1 MNNTRQAK
9 QNKGNRIALGILI
22 VVVSLFCF
30 LCDVRAFA
38 GVGKMVYGF
47 LVGFFGLASYAYSI
61 MGIIIGVCVIFGIRP
76 KMRLSRALIYFGM
89 LLLAIFALHIYT
101 SSAHILGAKY
111 GEYLMNCYDN
121 TNTAGGMLFGVVAF
135 PLMKV
140 VTTVGALVIAVAAF
154 FALGF
159 LAILPSLKRNTV
171 YTVASKEER
180 QGRTKRFQRQK
191 KSRKYV
197 AEQEPRPVEALT
209 SPAITDFSK
218 PSGSGQNLYVVNVDG
233 DPLQNGN
240 KKYKGADGYRPL
252 YPNYTG
258 AIDDE
263 RRIGDSQPMQGE
275 EIYSPRNLARN
286 VLFARDDVEVQQN
299 LRRFNTAS
307 NPSGALN
314 DFSRQSQSS
323 TAKRNELRQKL
334 GIDTSSDAYREE
346 YLSRYKLRENLSA
359 PEAYVAPAQPEQPVQ
374 EVQKEEPKPVDT
386 SSDTFDFKKEF
397 QSLKAEQVKRFG
409 EMYVKP
415 EFESTAYDT
424 PDGDAV
430 VEAEKAQ
437 DENVKKEVVKPT
449 RTRSDFDVNPTVQK
463 AESAV
468 EKQVN
473 VGLQGAL
480 NRAMSGEEQAVQ
492 PAKEQQEYVAE
503 AYEKPFV
510 EEKTEEPVVEI
521 PKAVAVTDT
530 PRHSISEMNEMRFKP
545 QPAKMPR
552 AFEQTEQRPLP
563 GYEMQKATLE
573 RQDRYVD
580 SGATYG
586 GDVPSAPA
594 PRQQQVTGDNMS
606 RAAIQSTTA
615 IAKQSARDIEDAEM
629 QARIKNIKQ
638 AIKEAPKMS
647 EFELEAAR
655 REEKMRASQDRGIKK
670 VDKMARDLEKID
682 TTKPRVSQVNMEQ
695 AIAKAEE
702 EERPRRPY
710 VAPPLSLLNPPE
722 AEKDQNE
729 DYEANKEKI
738 IETLEFFN
746 IKAEVIDILVGPTF
760 TMYKLT
766 VEMPRG
772 KSVGYIMSAEKDLT
786 MKLRAGSVRIIAPI
800 PNEDAVGI
808 EVPNKNRRNVNLSE
822 VISSQDYLKA
832 RSPATLA
839 LGVNLYG
846 KPCFVDVKKLPH
858 ALIAGSTGAGKSW
871 CITSIIISLLY
882 KASPDDVRL
891 IMIDPKRVELSM
903 YAGIPHLLMDE
914 IICDTDKAIRA
925 LNWAIEE
932 MNRRIKFLSEVGFQ
946 NIDDYNENCAKS
958 GMKKIPRIIIIVD
971 EFADLMST
979 GKKAVEDTVNRIAR
993 LARAAGIH
1001 LLLATQ
1007 RPSVDVI
1014 SGTIKNNFPSR
1025 MAFKVTSSFDSKT
1038 MLDQV
1043 GAEKLLGYGDMLFM
1057 LSGQP
1062 LERMQ
1067 GAFLT
1072 NQEIKNVID
1081 FVKANNDSYF
1091 DSSIKDEIFKEQQPE
1106 KSDAK
1111 GGDSKGEGGDTPP
1124 ELFKALEIGIQLREE
1139 NDSPISVSLLQRKLG
1154 LGWPKA
1160 ARIYDMMDERGYL
1173 SVDENDHKKKK
1184 VNLTYEELD
1193 AIRQAESGEGE
1204 EE

>member
-1 MNNTRQAK
+1 MNNTRQAR
-9 QNKGNRIALGILI
+9 QSKGNRIAFGILI
-22 VVVSLFCF
+22 IIVSLFCF
-30 LCDVRAFA
+30 LCDVRAFG
-38 GVGKMVYGF
+38 GVGRMVYGF

-61 MGIIIGVCVIFGIRP
+61 MGIVIGICIVFGIRP
-76 KMRLSRALIYFGM
+76 KMRASRAFIYFGM
-89 LLLAIFALHIYT
+89 LILAIFALHIYT

-111 GEYLMNCYDN
+111 GEYLMNCYNN
-121 TNTAGGMLFGVVAF
+121 TNTAGGMLYGVVAF
-135 PLMKV
+135 PLMKA
-140 VTTVGALVIAVAAF
+140 VTTVGALVIASVGF
-154 FALGF
+154 FVLGF
-159 LAILPSLKRNTV
+159 FAILPSLKRNTV
-171 YTVASKEER
+171 YTAASKEER
-180 QGRTKRFQRQK
+180 NRTAKAPRFARKQKRYVEPEAPRQ
-191 KSRKYV
+191 
-197 AEQEPRPVEALT
+197 VEALS
-209 SPAITDFSK
+209 SPALTDFSQ
-218 PSGSGQNLYVVNVDG
+218 PSGSGQNLFVVDVAG

-252 YPNYTG
+252 YPNFRG
-258 AIDDE
+258 AYEDE
-263 RRIGDSQPMQGE
+263 LTTRDQQPIAGA
-275 EIYSPRNLARN
+275 EIYSPRNLAKN
-286 VLFARDDVEVQQN
+286 VLFARDEREAQEN

-307 NPSGALN
+307 NPNDALN

-323 TAKRNELRQKL
+323 TVKRNELKQKL
-334 GIDTSSDAYREE
+334 GIDTTSDAYREE
-346 YLSRYKLRENLSA
+346 YLSRYRLRENLSEPQTA
-359 PEAYVAPAQPEQPVQ
+359 PVTPVTPVTPVQ
-374 EVQKEEPKPVDT
+374 AVPEEKPVDT
-386 SSDTFDFKKEF
+386 GSDTFDFKAEF
-397 QSLKAEQVKRFG
+397 QNLKAEQVKRFG

-424 PDGDAV
+424 PDSDAV
-430 VEAEKAQ
+430 VEA
-437 DENVKKEVVKPT
+437 ENVKKEVVKPT

-480 NRAMSGEEQAVQ
+480 NRALSGEEQQEKPAPDVQ
-492 PAKEQQEYVAE
+492 EFEAE
-503 AYEKPFV
+503 AYAQPSFV
-510 EEKTEEPVVEI
+510 DTPAQEFEI
-521 PKAVAVTDT
+521 PKAVAVAES
-530 PRHSISEMNEMRFKP
+530 PRKSIKDLDDSGYKP
-545 QPAKMPR
+545 QPAKVPR
-552 AFEQTEQRPLP
+552 AFEESFVEKQST
-563 GYEMQKATLE
+563 GYEMPKASLE
-573 RQDRYVD
+573 RGNKYVD
-580 SGATYG
+580 NSATYG

-594 PRQQQVTGDNMS
+594 PRQQQVTGDPMS
-606 RAAIQSTTA
+606 RSAIQSTTA
-615 IAKQSARDIEDAEM
+615 IAKQSAKNIEDAEM

-638 AIKEAPKMS
+638 ALKESPKMS

-655 REEKMRASQDRGIKK
+655 KEEKSRASQSR

-682 TTKPRVSQVNMEQ
+682 TSKQRVSQINMEQ
-695 AIAKAEE
+695 AIEQAEE
-702 EERPRRPY
+702 QEKPRRPY
-710 VAPPLSLLNPPE
+710 VAPPLNLLNPPVPE
-722 AEKDQNE
+722 MDQNE
-729 DYEANKEKI
+729 DYEGNKAKI

-746 IKAEVIDILVGPTF
+746 IKAEVIDIMVGPTF

-772 KSVGYIMSAEKDLT
+772 KSVGYIMSAERDLT

-800 PNEDAVGI
+800 PGEDAVGI

-822 VISSQDYLKA
+822 VIGSAEYQKA
-832 RSPATLA
+832 KSPATLA

-858 ALIAGSTGAGKSW
+858 ALIAGSTGAGKSC
-871 CITSIIISLLY
+871 CINSAIISLLY
-882 KASPDDVRL
+882 KASPEDVRL

-958 GMKKIPRIIIIVD
+958 GTKKIPRIIIIVD

-1043 GAEKLLGYGDMLFM
+1043 GAEKLLGWGDMLFM

-1067 GAFLT
+1067 GAFIS
-1072 NQEIKNVID
+1072 NSEIKNVID

-1091 DSSIKDEIFKEQQPE
+1091 DNNIKDAIFKEAPPE
-1106 KSDAK
+1106 KSDSK
-1111 GGDSKGEGGDTPP
+1111 GGGDEGKGGDTPP

-1139 NDSPISVSLLQRKLG
+1139 NNAPISVSLLQRKLG

-1173 SVDENDHKKKK
+1173 SVDENDPKKKK
-1184 VNLTYEELD
+1184 VNLTYDELA
-1193 AIRQAESGEGE
+1193 AIQAAENGEGDE
-1204 EE
+1204 E

>member
-1 MNNTRQAK
+1 MNSTRQAK

-22 VVVSLFCF
+22 VIVSLFCF

-38 GVGKMVYGF
+38 GVGRMVYGF

-61 MGIIIGVCVIFGIRP
+61 MGIIIGVCVVFGVKP
-76 KMRLSRALIYFGM
+76 KMRLGRALLYFGM
-89 LLLAIFALHIYT
+89 LLIAIFALHIYT

-135 PLMKV
+135 PLMKA
-140 VTTVGALVIAVAAF
+140 VTTVGALVIASVAF
-154 FALGF
+154 FVLGF
-159 LAILPSLKRNTV
+159 FAILPSLKRNTV

-180 QGRTKRFQRQK
+180 NRAKSQKQSK
-191 KSRKYV
+191 KSRRYV
-197 AEQEPRPVEALT
+197 EEVPPRQIEVLSNPTL
-209 SPAITDFSK
+209 TDFSQ
-218 PSGSGQNLYVVNVDG
+218 PSGNGQNLYVVNVDG
-233 DPLQNGN
+233 DPLQNGS

-252 YPNYTG
+252 YPNATG
-258 AIDDE
+258 GWEDE
-263 RRIGDSQPMQGE
+263 LSGMPERPSPAGE
-275 EIYSPRNLARN
+275 AIYSPRNLAKS
-286 VLFARDDVEVQQN
+286 VLFARDDSEVQTN
-299 LRRFNTAS
+299 LRRFNAAS
-307 NPSGALN
+307 NPNDALN
-314 DFSRQSQSS
+314 DFSRPSS
-323 TAKRNELRQKL
+323 TVKRNELRQKL

-346 YLSRYKLRENLSA
+346 YLSRYKLRENFVEPTSI
-359 PEAYVAPAQPEQPVQ
+359 PTVQEPAPAEQ
-374 EVQKEEPKPVDT
+374 KHVDT
-386 SSDTFDFKKEF
+386 SSETFDFKSNF
-397 QSLKAEQVKRFG
+397 QSLKEEQVKRFG

-415 EFESTAYDT
+415 EFESTAYAT
-424 PDGDAV
+424 PDEDSV
-430 VEAEKAQ
+430 IEA
-437 DENVKKEVVKPT
+437 ENVKKEVVKPT

-463 AESAV
+463 AENAV

-480 NRAMSGEEQAVQ
+480 NRALSGEEQAEK
-492 PAKEQQEYVAE
+492 PFEPKKELTSE
-503 AYEKPFV
+503 AYEQSDVNPFKIESV
-510 EEKTEEPVVEI
+510 Q
-521 PKAVAVTDT
+521 AVNVQDS
-530 PRHSISEMNEMRFKP
+530 PRMTVKERDESGYKP

-552 AFEQTEQRPLP
+552 AFEATKVEQQSL
-563 GYEMQKATLE
+563 GYEMPKATLE
-573 RQDRYVD
+573 RQNKYVD
-580 SGATYG
+580 SSATFG

-594 PRQQQVTGDNMS
+594 PIQQKVTGDPMS

-615 IAKQSARDIEDAEM
+615 IAKQSAKDIEDAEM

-655 REEKMRASQDRGIKK
+655 KEEKMRASQDRGIN
-670 VDKMARDLEKID
+670 KMARNLEKID
-682 TTKPRVSQVNMEQ
+682 TTKPRMMQVNMEQ
-695 AIAKAEE
+695 AIEQAEE
-702 EERPRRPY
+702 QEKPRRPY
-710 VAPPLSLLNPPE
+710 VAPPINLLNQPE

-729 DYEANKEKI
+729 DYESNKTKI
-738 IETLEFFN
+738 IETLEFFS

-772 KSVGYIMSAEKDLT
+772 KSVGYIMSAERDLT

-800 PNEDAVGI
+800 PGEDAVGI

-822 VISSQDYLKA
+822 VIGAPEYQKA
-832 RSPATLA
+832 KSPATLA

-858 ALIAGSTGAGKSW
+858 ALIAGSTGAGKSC
-871 CITSIIISLLY
+871 CINSIIISLLY

-946 NIDDYNENCAKS
+946 NIDDYNESCQKS
-958 GMKKIPRIIIIVD
+958 GMKKVPRIIIIVD

-1038 MLDQV
+1038 MLDQI
-1043 GAEKLLGYGDMLFM
+1043 GAEKLLGWGDMLFM

-1067 GAFLT
+1067 GAFIS
-1072 NQEIKNVID
+1072 NAEIKNVID

-1091 DSSIKDEIFKEQQPE
+1091 DNNIKDAIFKEAEPE

-1111 GGDSKGEGGDTPP
+1111 GGGESKGEGETPP

-1139 NDSPISVSLLQRKLG
+1139 NNAPISVSLLQRKLG

-1173 SVDENDHKKKK
+1173 SVDDKDPKKKK
-1184 VNLTYEELD
+1184 VNLTYDELAELQLAENGGGDEE
-1193 AIRQAESGEGE
+1193 
-1204 EE
+1204 